1 MRWLVILHNESD
13 DDFMNLFRVLS
24 QLGLLCGLLMLGA
37 CGSGDGAN
45 NATDP
50 TTPTPPTTAATV
62 LSGAYQGTAAASSGM
77 QEFVS
82 AITPAGKFYAMYFWS
97 SIPDIYGGSVT
108 LGVNGNATVSALRA
122 FQNGAM
128 AGPYSATVTGASSTS
143 YVLSPV
149 GVSVRTPSSVTAAA
163 LSTTSDLSASAW
175 IGTWSDSSLVGALAN
190 QSLAFDG
197 TGVLNNFNFYSSCR
211 SASTTL
217 SVQPITGASL
227 YSVTL
232 NIPQITGCDRTET
245 SAVVMTGVAFV
256 YPLTTVPGKTQ
267 RLDMVMVDSTGSGIT
282 FRGER

>member
-13 DDFMNLFRVLS
+13 DDFMNFFRVLS
-24 QLGLLCGLLMLGA
+24 QLGLLCSLLMLGA
-37 CGSGDGAN
+37 CGNGDGADN
-45 NATDP
+45 PTDP
-50 TTPTPPTTAATV
+50 TTPTPPNTTATV
-62 LSGAYQGTAAASSGM
+62 LSGAYQGTAVASSGT

-97 SIPDIYGGSVT
+97 AIPDIYAGTAT

-122 FQNGAM
+122 FQNGAI
-128 AGPYSATVTGASSTS
+128 AGTHTATVTGASSTS
-143 YVLSPV
+143 YVLNPV
-149 GVSVRTPSSVTAAA
+149 GFSVRTPSSASAAA

-175 IGTWSDSSLVGALAN
+175 TGTWSDSALVGALAN
-190 QSLAFDG
+190 QSLTFDS
-197 TGVLNNFNFYSSCR
+197 TGLLSNFNFYSSCR
-211 SASTTL
+211 SANTTL
-217 SVQPITGASL
+217 SVLPITGGSL

-245 SAVVMTGVAFV
+245 SAVEMTGVAFV
-256 YPLTTVPGKTQ
+256 YPLTTVPGKSQ